1 MTISILLIMKIKR
14 FKTVKRKIKN
24 NIIFLI
30 LSIILCTTIIINY
43 IGNKLTPVVEK
54 IIEIN
59 VDKTIHNYLY
69 NMFSVDVLSNEN
81 MMDLVNINFNNE
93 GEVVAVDYRFDLV
106 YKYLSS
112 EMTNVFNGIRNMNI
126 KMEYYDYENDL
137 FFVPLGII
145 NKGNI
150 LITDFGFKLPCKV
163 VFFSDLR
170 MYFTTKVSSY
180 GINNLLVE
188 LYLNANVKNTILG
201 PSTFNEFGNNYEI
214 IVASKVI
221 VGSIPMYYG
230 EGITKS
236 SAIVSS

>member
-1 MTISILLIMKIKR
+1 MKIKR
-14 FKTVKRKIKN
+14 FKSVKRKIRN
-24 NIIFLI
+24 NIVFLVI
-30 LSIILCTTIIINY
+30 AIIICTSSIVNY
-43 IGNKLTPVVEK
+43 IGNKLTPQVEN

-81 MMDLVNINFNNE
+81 MMDFINISFNSE
-93 GEVVAVDYRFDLV
+93 GEAVAVDYRFDLV
-106 YKYLSS
+106 YKYLSN
-112 EMTNVFNGIRNMNI
+112 EMTNVFNGIRNMDV
-126 KMEYYDYENDL
+126 KMEYYDYENGI

-145 NKGNI
+145 DKGNI

-170 MYFTTKVSSY
+170 MFFTTKVSSY

-188 LYLNANVKNTILG
+188 LYLNVNVKNTIMG

-214 IVASKVI
+214 IIASKVI

-230 EGITKS
+230 GGEITKS